1 MANDE
6 VQRLKAG
13 TVSSYALRNDASA
26 LMTNWTRQTDMEPG
40 TDWGDVT
47 QVGEIVSGEFVMA
60 LDGSEAPKGYYS
72 GAFEW
77 FVLTEDMRQYLKDN
91 IFGGAANA
99 LVTLE
104 TYHQELGLTVFNCRL
119 KNPFGRSREG
129 SGIRQSADLFSNI
142 IFEWFRGSVAAYGR
156 DFSSAFS
163 SAFG

>member
-1 MANDE
+1 MASDE
-6 VQRLKAG
+6 VLRLKVG
-13 TVSSYALRNDASA
+13 TVGSYALRYDDTA
-26 LMTNWTRQTDMEPG
+26 LIANWARQTDMEPG

-60 LDGSEAPKGYYS
+60 LDGSEGTKGYYS

-77 FVLTEDMRQYLKDN
+77 FFLTEDMRQYLKDN

-104 TYHQELGLTVFNCRL
+104 AYHQELGLTVFNCRL
-119 KNPFGRSREG
+119 KNPFGRLSEG
-129 SGIRQSADLFSNI
+129 SGIRQSTDLFSNVV
-142 IFEWFRGSVAAYGR
+142 FEWFRGSVAAYGR
-156 DFSSAFS
+156 DYSSAFS